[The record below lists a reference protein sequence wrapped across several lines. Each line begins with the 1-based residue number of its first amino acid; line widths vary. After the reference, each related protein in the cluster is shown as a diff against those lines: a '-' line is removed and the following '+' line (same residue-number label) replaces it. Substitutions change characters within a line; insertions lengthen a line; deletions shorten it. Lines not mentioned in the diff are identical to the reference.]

1 MASDLTGG
9 GMYLVIP
16 YAVAHDMRLSGRAKL
31 LYGEIVRLAS
41 AHGYCYASNEAL
53 LDILTYVDPDT
64 EAISAITERTLRR
77 LLAELKDRGH
87 IYTDTGPVPNSKGGE
102 TTMRRIFVGQRLA
115 DCPRNLG
122 GTKMS
127 PPDKNVR
134 EGGTKMSPPIISKKN
149 IKGSSPLSPPNA
161 LAISQRIAEYVAG
174 DEKLEEAIMGL
185 LENRR
190 AARAPVLTERA
201 MSGILKRLDKY
212 SGGVREAKIWL
223 LDDAVQKGYR
233 TIYESQVRELPK
245 DLTPAAPSKRFLG
258 TKIVDGVEVDVF
270 G

>member
-41 AHGYCYASNEAL
+41 ARGYCYASNEAL
-53 LDILTYVDPDT
+53 LEVLTHEDPDT
-64 EAISAITERTLRR
+64 GAVGTITERTLRR

-87 IYTDTGPVPNSKGGE
+87 IHTDSGPVPNSGGGE

-115 DCPRNLG
+115 DYPQDLG

-134 EGGTKMSPPIISKKN
+134 EGGTKMSPPIISNKN
-149 IKGSSPLSPPNA
+149 IKGNNPPA
-161 LAISQRIAEYVAG
+161 PHEVWDAVEAYLGGRDGDPEYW
-174 DEKLEEAIMGL
+174 EAIEALLRNRQAMGK
-185 LENRR
+185 
-190 AARAPVLTERA
+190 PVRT
-201 MSGILKRLDKY
+201 
-212 SGGVREAKIWL
+212 REAMNRILNRLRRVNQRETEIAMLGKAVELDWL
-223 LDDAVQKGYR
+223 TVYPLKPD
-233 TIYESQVRELPK
+233 ELPEAAK
-245 DLTPAAPSKRFLG
+245 PAAKRFLG
-258 TKIVDGVEVDVF
+258 TRIVDGEEVDVY

>member
-41 AHGYCYASNEAL
+41 ARGYCYASNEAL
-53 LDILTYVDPDT
+53 LEVLTHEDPDT
-64 EAISAITERTLRR
+64 GAVGTITERTLRR

-87 IYTDTGPVPNSKGGE
+87 IHTDSGPVPNSGGGE

-115 DCPRNLG
+115 DQPQDLG

-134 EGGTKMSPPIISKKN
+134 EGGTKMSPHIRSKKN
-149 IKGSSPLSPPNA
+149 IKGSNPPTPH
-161 LAISQRIAEYVAG
+161 EV
-174 DEKLEEAIMGL
+174 
-185 LENRR
+185 
-190 AARAPVLTERA
+190 
-201 MSGILKRLDKY
+201 
-212 SGGVREAKIWL
+212 W
-223 LDDAVQKGYR
+223 DAVEAYLGGRDGDPEYWDAIEALLRNRQAMGKPVR
-233 TIYESQVRELPK
+233 TRQAMNQILNRLRRVNQRETEIAMLGKAVELNWLTVYPLKPDELPETAK
-245 DLTPAAPSKRFLG
+245 PTSKRFLG
-258 TKIVDGVEVDVF
+258 TKIVDGVEVDVY

>member
-41 AHGYCYASNEAL
+41 ARGYCYASNEAL
-53 LDILTYVDPDT
+53 LEVLTHEDPDT
-64 EAISAITERTLRR
+64 GAVGTITERTLRR

-87 IYTDTGPVPNSKGGE
+87 IHTDSGPVPNSGGGE

-115 DCPRNLG
+115 DYPQDL
-122 GTKMS
+122 
-127 PPDKNVR
+127 
-134 EGGTKMSPPIISKKN
+134 GGTKMSPPIISKNNK
-149 IKGSSPLSPPNA
+149 KGSSPLSPPKEI
-161 LAISQRIAEYVAG
+161 LERVAEYAAG
-174 DEKLEEAIMGL
+174 DGELEDAILSL
-185 LENRR
+185 LENRK
-190 AARAPVLTERA
+190 ALRAPVLTARA
-201 MSGILKRLDKY
+201 MNGILARLDKH
-212 SGGVREAKIWL
+212 SGGNQAAKIWL

-233 TIYESQVRELPK
+233 TIYESQVREMPK
-245 DLTPAAPSKRFLG
+245 DLTAPAPTGKRFLG
-258 TKIVDGVEVDVF
+258 TRIVDGEEVDVY

>member
-41 AHGYCYASNEAL
+41 ARGYCYASNEAL
-53 LDILTYVDPDT
+53 LEVLTHEDPDT
-64 EAISAITERTLRR
+64 GAVGTITERTLQR

-87 IYTDTGPVPNSKGGE
+87 IRTDNGPVPNSGGGE
-102 TTMRRIFVGQRLA
+102 TAMRRIFVGQRLA
-115 DCPRNLG
+115 DCPKDSG
-122 GTKMS
+122 VTKMS
-127 PPDKNVR
+127 PPDKNVTP
-134 EGGTKMSPPIISKKN
+134 GVTKMSPPIRSKKN
-149 IKGSSPLSPPNA
+149 IKGSNPLSPPKEI
-161 LAISQRIAEYVAG
+161 LERVAEYAAG
-174 DEKLEEAIMGL
+174 DKGLEDAVLGL
-185 LENRR
+185 LEDRR
-190 AARAPVLTERA
+190 AHRIPVVTARAIN
-201 MSGILKRLDKY
+201 GILARVDKY

-245 DLTPAAPSKRFLG
+245 DLTPATPSKRFLG
-258 TKIVDGVEVDVF
+258 TQIVDGVEVDVF